1 MHMEI
6 GASSHQV
13 GNHIGDIKLTILEG
27 KGEED
32 SKRDME

>member
-1 MHMEI
+1 MEI
-6 GASSHQV
+6 GTSSHQV
-13 GNHIGDIKLTILEG
+13 GNHIGDIRLTILEGKG

>member
-1 MHMEI
+1 MEI
-6 GASSHQV
+6 GASSYQV
-13 GNHIGDIKLTILEG
+13 GNHIGDIRLTIFKG